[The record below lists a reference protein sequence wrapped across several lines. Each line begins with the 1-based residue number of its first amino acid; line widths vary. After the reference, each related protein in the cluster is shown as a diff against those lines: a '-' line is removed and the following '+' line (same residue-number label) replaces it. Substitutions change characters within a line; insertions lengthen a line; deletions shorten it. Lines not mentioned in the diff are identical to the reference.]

1 MLQDTFNRTI
11 RYLRLSLTQA
21 CQMRCVY
28 CRPDFH
34 TNANAYDLTPVEFE
48 RVAEHLVSRH
58 GVQKVRLTGGD
69 PTARPELLEIISR
82 IAGLRTPENQRLELG
97 MTTNGLSLASHAR
110 DYAAAGLQRVN
121 VSLDSLEAET
131 FHQVTGVDAL
141 PRVLAGIEAALAA
154 GLTPLKINCVVL
166 RGMNDGQ
173 LPDLLQFAA
182 ARGLELRLIEMMPMG
197 PLKSR
202 WQSLYMPAAEI
213 RKLLEPEVDCWRP
226 LVQGAASARNYRVI
240 TRQGQSLTVGFIT
253 PMSCNFCANCDRLR
267 ITADGRVFPCLMDE
281 PRGSLL
287 SALRPTFNPME
298 FDQILTRAYER
309 KMPEHPAW
317 GHTMMTQLGG

>member
-1 MLQDTFNRTI
+1 MLQDTSNRRI

-34 TNANAYDLTPVEFE
+34 TNANAYDLKPVELE
-48 RVAEHLVSRH
+48 QLVQHLVRYH

-82 IAGLRTPENQRLELG
+82 IARLRTPENQPLEMG

-121 VSLDSLEAET
+121 VSLDSLDPVT

-141 PRVLAGIEAALAA
+141 PRVLDGIEAALAA
-154 GLTPLKINCVVL
+154 GLAPLKINCVVL

-173 LPDLLQFAA
+173 LPELLQFAA
-182 ARGLELRLIEMMPMG
+182 TRGLELRLIEMMPMG
-197 PLKSR
+197 PLKLR
-202 WQSLYMPAAEI
+202 WQSLYMPATEI
-213 RKLLEPEVDCWRP
+213 RKLLEPLVDCWLP
-226 LVQGAASARNYRVI
+226 LVQGADSARNYRVI
-240 TRQGQSLTVGFIT
+240 TREGLSLKLGFIT

-287 SALRPTFNPME
+287 AALRPAFNPLE

-317 GHTMMTQLGG
+317 GHTIMTQLGG

>member
-1 MLQDTFNRTI
+1 MLHESSNRRI

-34 TNANAYDLTPVEFE
+34 TNANAYDLTPVELE
-48 RVAEHLVSRH
+48 RLVKHLVDRH
-58 GVQKVRLTGGD
+58 GVRKVRLTGGD

-82 IAGLRTPENQRLELG
+82 IARLSTPENQRLELG
-97 MTTNGLSLASHAR
+97 MTTNGLSLASRAR
-110 DYAAAGLQRVN
+110 DYATAGLQRVN
-121 VSLDSLEAET
+121 VSLDTLDADT

-141 PRVLAGIEAALAA
+141 PRVLAGIEAAQAA

-166 RGMNDGQ
+166 RGLNDVQ
-173 LPDLLQFAA
+173 LRELLQFAA

-197 PLKSR
+197 PLKLR
-202 WQSLYMPAAEI
+202 WQSLYMPATEI

-226 LVQGAASARNYRVI
+226 LTQGADSSRNYRVI

-253 PMSCNFCANCDRLR
+253 PMSCNFCAHCDRLR

-287 SALRPTFNPME
+287 AALRPEFNANE
-298 FDQILTRAYER
+298 FDRILTRAYAR